1 MAFHDL
7 IGLRLVEKTDDGVII
22 EIQLEDQ
29 HMNTDAVAHGGVTAT
44 LVDAAVGIAL
54 QKHRPDD
61 QTTTVEMKVNYLRPA
76 DKGLLR
82 AQSHIVKS
90 GRTLVVGTVDVTDE
104 QGRHVAVGLLT
115 YMILPRR

>member
-7 IGLRLVEKTDDGVII
+7 IGLRVVETTDDGVIV
-22 EIQLEDQ
+22 EIDLAAQ

-54 QKHRPDD
+54 QHHRPDER
-61 QTTTVEMKVNYLRPA
+61 TTTVEMKVNYLRPA
-76 DKGLLR
+76 DQGLLR

-90 GRTLVVGTVDVTDE
+90 GRTLIVGTVDVTDVH
-104 QGRHVAVGLLT
+104 GRHVAVGLLT
-115 YMILPRR
+115 YMVVPQL